1 MIVGIP
7 KEINGC
13 NNVTVSGTTATCNW
27 RPMTHGQV
35 TLNATYAS
43 NDPVYSGSAAAPAY
57 VTTVGKRTTA
67 R

>member
-35 TLNATYAS
+35 TLTATYAS